1 MTGAIVAHGAHAGG
15 YVLYVKDRRLHYTY
29 NFVASRIVTVSAV
42 GGAAGR
48 PGGGAAS
55 MFTPAGRPGRGGTA
69 QLYYDD
75 VPVGEG
81 EIKRTTPIT
90 YGTPGFSVGF
100 QATGD
105 IDHALPG
112 RAEMPAGVLQA
123 RRSSRS
129 SGKDPIRDAMMD
141 AAEEQA
147 EGPTRAD
154 LATQ

>member
-1 MTGAIVAHGAHAGG
+1 MNTSLATTGPAGRST
-15 YVLYVKDRRLHYTY
+15 D
-29 NFVASRIVTVSAV
+29 AEIVTISASV
-42 GGAAGR
+42 DLPAGPVVAR
-48 PGGGAAS
+48 LV
-55 MFTPAGRPGRGGTA
+55 FTPAGRPGRGGTA

-81 EIKRTTPIT
+81 EITRSTPIT
-90 YGTPGFSVGF
+90 YGTHGFSVGF

-112 RAEMPAGVLQA
+112 RAEMPEGVLK
-123 RRSSRS
+123 RVIVEI

-141 AAEEQA
+141 ASEEQA
-147 EGPTRAD
+147 KAPTRAD